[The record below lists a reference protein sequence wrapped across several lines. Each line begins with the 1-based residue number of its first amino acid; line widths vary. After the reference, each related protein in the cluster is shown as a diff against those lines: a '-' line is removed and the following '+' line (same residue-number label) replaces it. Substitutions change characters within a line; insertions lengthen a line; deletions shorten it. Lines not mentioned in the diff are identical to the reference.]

1 MLLKEKYG
9 SLALVAGASAG
20 LGAAFSEYLAASGI
34 DLVMVAR
41 NREKLGHYAASL
53 SDKFGIRTYPLCCDL
68 SDYDATEKIM
78 KEVEGRDI
86 GILVYNAALSFIGPF
101 EKDTPEHCNRIAVAN
116 MVTPL
121 NLVKILGEAMLER
134 KRGAI
139 ILMASMAGFQG
150 SGFLTTY
157 ASTKAF
163 NRVFAESLWYEWKDR
178 GVDVMACCAGATS
191 TENYL
196 DTNPGS
202 SGFFAPRVTTPAEVV
217 SECLSRLGTTPSFV
231 AGAGNR
237 VATFFM
243 HRLLTRKMAVRIMGD
258 NTRKIYRL

>member
-41 NREKLGHYAASL
+41 KKENLELFAESL
-53 SDKFGIRTYPLCCDL
+53 SGQYGISVYLVCCDL
-68 SDYDATEKIM
+68 SESGAVEHIR
-78 KEVEGRDI
+78 KEIAGKDI
-86 GILVYNAALSFIGPF
+86 GILVYNAALSYIGPF
-101 EKDTPEHCNRIAVAN
+101 ENETLENCNRIAEAN

-121 NLVKILGEAMLER
+121 NLVRFIGEAMLER
-134 KRGAI
+134 KQGAI
-139 ILMASMAGFQG
+139 ILMSSVAGFQG
-150 SGFLTTY
+150 SGYLTTY

-163 NRVFAESLWYEWKDR
+163 HRVFAESLWYEWKDR

-191 TENYL
+191 TSNYL
-196 DTNPGS
+196 KTNPGS
-202 SGFFAPRVTTPAEVV
+202 SGFLAPRVTTPGEVV
-217 SECLSRLGTTPSFV
+217 SECFTRLGTTPSFV

-237 VATFFM
+237 AATFFL
-243 HRLLTRKMAVRIMGD
+243 HRLLPRKLAVRIMGD
-258 NTRKIYRL
+258 NTRRIYRL

>member
-9 SLALVAGASAG
+9 RLALVAGASAG
-20 LGAAFSEYLAASGI
+20 LGAAYSEYLAASGI

-41 NREKLGHYAASL
+41 NRENLELLAASF
-53 SDKFGIRTYPLCCDL
+53 SEKYGIETTTICCDL
-68 SDYDATEKIM
+68 SGQGAAEQIR
-78 KEVEGRDI
+78 KEIDGKDI
-86 GILVYNAALSFIGPF
+86 GIFVYNAALSYIGPF
-101 EKDTPEHCNRIAVAN
+101 ENDTAENSERIAVAN

-121 NLVKILGEAMLER
+121 NLVRFIGKGMLER

-150 SGFLTTY
+150 SGFLATY

-163 NRVFAESLWYEWKDR
+163 DRVFAESLWYEWKDR

-191 TENYL
+191 TRNYL

-202 SGFFAPRVTTPAEVV
+202 SGFLAPRVTTPGEVV
-217 SECLSRLGTTPSFV
+217 SECFSRLGTTPSFV

-237 VATFFM
+237 AATFLM
-243 HRLLTRKMAVRIMGD
+243 QRLLPRKLAVRIMGD
-258 NTRKIYRL
+258 TTRKIYRL